1 MTLVKKQYNGREL
14 PVFDNMDQAM
24 EYFDGRRET
33 IHKEISALF
42 WFLVL
47 YWVFFKF
54 CLIRLLFLF

>member
-14 PVFDNMDQAM
+14 PVFENMDQAM

-42 WFLVL
+42 FG
-47 YWVFFKF
+47 F
-54 CLIRLLFLF
+54 